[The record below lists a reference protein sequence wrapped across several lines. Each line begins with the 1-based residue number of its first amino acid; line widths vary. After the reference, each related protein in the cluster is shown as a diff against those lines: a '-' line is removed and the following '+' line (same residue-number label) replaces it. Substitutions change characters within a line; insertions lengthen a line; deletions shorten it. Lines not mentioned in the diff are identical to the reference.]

1 MTMKKIVFIVF
12 LAAILAQPCHAG
24 DEPGPPGRERVRA
37 ETRSMVQAGVDEDR
51 AVEIAETMER
61 GRLDGPSRAKV
72 REMVREAVGRG
83 LPLEPM
89 IGKMNEGI
97 AKGVDPHGI
106 VRAVEKVQSRYA
118 FAYRET
124 RGLGFSREKTSQLAD
139 AVAQGLAAGMTERDV
154 AAVLRSLREEK
165 TAKREKDRF
174 QVCEETALAIRD
186 MARFGVPSDVVSET
200 VLGALRQGYTARE
213 METLRSAFMNRARH
227 EQPEAVARQF
237 GEAIGS
243 GARGSQLGGRS
254 ASPGDGFGGP
264 GSGAGPGSGSG
275 GPGGSSGSGS
285 SGSGSSGSGS
295 SGSGGSGG
303 SGSGGSGGGGSGGSG
318 GSSGGSGSGGG
329 SSGSGGSGGS
339 GSGGSGS
346 GSGSSGSG
354 GSGGGSGSGGSSGGS
369 GGAGGR

>member
-1 MTMKKIVFIVF
+1 MKKIVFIVF

-24 DEPGPPGRERVRA
+24 DETGPPEREQVRA
-37 ETRSMVQAGVDEDR
+37 EVRSMVQAGVDESR

-61 GRLDGPSRAKV
+61 GRLDGPSRVRV

-83 LPLEPM
+83 LPLGPM

-97 AKGVDPHGI
+97 AKGVDPPGI

-124 RGLGFSREKTSQLAD
+124 RELGFTREKTSRLAD
-139 AVAQGLAAGMTERDV
+139 TVAQGLAAGMTERGV
-154 AAVLRSLREEK
+154 SRVFASLREDR
-165 TAKREKDRF
+165 TAKKERDRL

-213 METLRSAFMNRARH
+213 METLRRAFMNRARH

-243 GARGSQLGGRS
+243 GARGGQLGGRS
-254 ASPGDGFGGP
+254 AAPGDGFGGP
-264 GSGAGPGSGSG
+264 GSGAGPGSG

-285 SGSGSSGSGS
+285 SGSCGPGRSG
-295 SGSGGSGG
+295 
-303 SGSGGSGGGGSGGSG
+303 
-318 GSSGGSGSGGG
+318 SGGSGSGGG
-329 SSGSGGSGGS
+329 SRRLPWRSSIPMCPGACRPLNPGRRIRPAHWRIAVKAGRHRCSTGNRSG
-339 GSGGSGS
+339 
-346 GSGSSGSG
+346 
-354 GSGGGSGSGGSSGGS
+354 
-369 GGAGGR
+369 